1 MSFSYFTR
9 LLGIVSVVEEKGR
22 VTISGLDAE
31 AFIRDIRNNWNTSR
45 FDKNA
50 IIASTSSKLT
60 FFSFFAIEF
69 DFILT
74 ELVKSRRTNLPKR
87 VLLQVQEKLRA
98 NTWLK
103 RLDDPRVIKR
113 VVNKNK
119 LSDLTVDLFRY
130 QEDFLDLYNDQT
142 QRYGL
147 RGYILGDR
155 PGTGKTITGIALHHC
170 LGTKTKII
178 IAPKNSL
185 YEPWEKTLS
194 EVFVN
199 KPTMYLSDA
208 QDPEHRKL
216 VPGLDYY
223 VFHYEALDQAL
234 AFVNRHHKELGSISI
249 TLDESHNLNE
259 SSRTLTLRTS
269 LFLSLCKYGEHIL
282 WQSGTVFRHMGNEII
297 PCFRTIDPMFTQFV
311 EERFRPIYGVNANR
325 ARDILAHRIGLIT
338 RVVEAKTPEPTYLE
352 LNAEIPGGERF
363 KLSVIKERMREFVTE
378 RLTYYKKHEDE
389 FEKDYFALVEVAR
402 KKGRIPDGLM
412 NEYLKITTTLHDGY
426 DPIGHK
432 GMPEQANK
440 FEASYIL
447 PHLDR
452 DQKIRFNDV
461 RSVYKYMD
469 LKVQG
474 EALGRIL
481 GTERALCA
489 AAIGS
494 FQGEFVNLSDRDD
507 RYTIKDLIDSAP
519 SKTVIFTSYVQA
531 VLDTEKSLREQGF
544 DPLVVYGETNADL
557 TAIRREF
564 TNNPAKN
571 PLIATYQSLSTA
583 VPLVMASRTLT
594 LNQPFRDLVR
604 KQAVARTSRIG
615 QEHPTTFVDLYI
627 DTGNEPN
634 ISERNR
640 DILQWSR
647 EAVEQIM
654 GRTVV
659 SIAAESLERGLVA
672 GMDQDGF
679 SSLLGGATLAY
690 EALAEVL
697 AEDLPEDVTYSIEN
711 FGGSGR
717 SAEVLNW

>member
-9 LLGIVSVVEEKGR
+9 LLGVINVVEDKGK

-50 IIASTSSKLT
+50 IIANTSSRLT
-60 FFSFFAIEF
+60 FYSFFAIEF

-74 ELVKSRRTNLPKR
+74 ELMKTRRTNLPR
-87 VLLQVQEKLRA
+87 RILTQIQEKLRA

-103 RLDDPRVIKR
+103 RIEDPKVIKR
-113 VVNKNK
+113 IVDKSK
-119 LSDLTVDLFRY
+119 LKDLTYDLFRY
-130 QEDFLDLYNDQT
+130 QEDFLDLYNDRVQ
-142 QRYGL
+142 QYGL
-147 RGYILGDR
+147 KGYILGDR
-155 PGTGKTITGIALHHC
+155 PGTGKSASGIALHHC
-170 LGTKTKII
+170 LGTDTKII
-178 IAPKNSL
+178 ITPKNSL

-194 EVFVN
+194 EIFFN
-199 KPTMYLSDA
+199 KPTMYLTVA
-208 QDPEHRKL
+208 QEAEHRKL
-216 VPGLDYY
+216 VPGLQYY
-223 VFHYEALDQAL
+223 VFHYEALETAVQ
-234 AFVNRHHKELGSISI
+234 FVKKHRKELGTISI

-259 SSRTLTLRTS
+259 STRQLSKRTS
-269 LFLSLCKYGEHIL
+269 LFLELCEFGEHIL

-297 PCFRTIDPMFTQFV
+297 PCFRTIDPMFNQFV

-325 ARDILAHRIGLIT
+325 ARDILAHRIGLVT
-338 RVVEAKTPEPTYLE
+338 RVVEAKVPEPTYLE
-352 LNAEIPGGERF
+352 LSAKIPGADRF
-363 KLSVIKERMREFVTE
+363 KLSTIKERMRIFVTE
-378 RLTYYKKHEDE
+378 RLAHYKKHEDE
-389 FEKDYFALVEVAR
+389 YEKDYFALVDVAR
-402 KKGRIPDGLM
+402 KKNRITEGLLA
-412 NEYLKITTTLHDGY
+412 EYLKITQTLHDGY

-432 GMPEQANK
+432 GLPEQANK
-440 FEASYIL
+440 FENSYIL
-447 PHLDR
+447 PALDKH
-452 DQKIRFNDV
+452 QKARFNDV
-461 RSVYKYMD
+461 KSVYKYMD

-494 FQGEFVNLSDRDD
+494 YQGDFVNLQDQSDK
-507 RYTIKDLIDSAP
+507 YSIKDLIDSAL
-519 SKTVIFTSYVQA
+519 SKTVIFTSYVKA
-531 VLDTEKSLREQGF
+531 VLDTEASLREQGF
-544 DPLVVYGETNADL
+544 DPLVVYGDTNADL

-594 LNQPFRDLVR
+594 LNQPFRDLIR

-615 QEHPTTFVDLYI
+615 QEHETTFIDLYI
-627 DTGNEPN
+627 DTGNEAN

-654 GRTVV
+654 GRTTV
-659 SIAAESLERGLVA
+659 SFATESLERGLVA
-672 GMDQDGF
+672 GMEADGL
-679 SSLLGGATLAY
+679 SGLLVGADLAY
-690 EALAEVL
+690 EALENIL
-697 AEDLPEDVTYSIEN
+697 GENLPEDVNPIEN
-711 FGGSGR
+711 LAADDGR
-717 SAEVLNW
+717 LEVLNW